1 MKSCK
6 RQGSRKDVRK
16 RQNENVHRLRKM
28 KGDRKMIT
36 GSMVA
41 LITPFNEDGSV
52 NYKRLR
58 ELLDWHIQEG
68 TDSILVL
75 GTTAETPTLTTEEE
89 DEIARIAIEH
99 VAGRVPVIVGSG
111 SNNTAK
117 SIEASIKYEKMGAD
131 GLLIIAPYYNRTN
144 TQGMIQHFIAVA
156 DVVNIPVIL
165 YNVPGRTGCGISY
178 EVLEAVSSHKN
189 IVGIKEASG
198 DMSLVCKFSKLINDN
213 FTVYSGNDDINV
225 PLMSM
230 GGGGIISVLANILPG
245 VAHDLAAACLNG
257 DFETA
262 RAIQLK
268 YMDLINALFIETNPI
283 PVKEAM
289 NMMGLDAG
297 GYRLPLYP
305 MAEENRVVLRREL
318 EKLNLL

>member
-1 MKSCK
+1 M
-6 RQGSRKDVRK
+6 RKAAERK
-16 RQNENVHRLRKM
+16 FAGFAEK
-28 KGDRKMIT
+28 KGDNKMIT

-41 LITPFNEDGSV
+41 LVTPFTEDGSV
-52 NYKRLR
+52 NYKRVR
-58 ELLDWHIQEG
+58 ELVEWHIQEG

-75 GTTAETPTLTTEEE
+75 GTTGETPTLTTEEE
-89 DEIARIAIEH
+89 DEMVRIAIEQA
-99 VAGRVPVIVGSG
+99 AGRVPIVVGSG

-117 SIEASIKYEKMGAD
+117 SVETSLKYEAMGAD
-131 GLLIIAPYYNRTN
+131 ALLVIAPYYNKSN
-144 TQGMIQHFIAVA
+144 KQGMIQHFLTVA
-156 DVVNIPVIL
+156 DAVNTPIIL
-165 YNVPGRTGCGISY
+165 YNVPGRTGCSISY
-178 EVLEAVSSHKN
+178 DVLEAVSSHKN

-245 VAHDLAAACLNG
+245 VAHDLAAACLEG

-305 MAEENRVVLRREL
+305 MAEENRAVLRREL
-318 EKLNLL
+318 EKLGLV